1 MTDVR
6 LRKHARR
13 ARGML
18 EYCASDGVEIFL
30 LLDVRTRQGSD
41 EGAESLV
48 GKCFRRTLRSAGLAR
63 EVARQFPAARE
74 LLAGLPAE
82 YVLEHVIGLL
92 TDPNLPPPSDEG
104 TEDV

>member
-1 MTDVR
+1 M
-6 LRKHARR
+6 A
-13 ARGML
+13 
-18 EYCASDGVEIFL
+18 EYCASDGAEIFL
-30 LLDVRTRQGSD
+30 LLDVRTRQAGD
-41 EGAESLV
+41 GQAESLV

-92 TDPNLPPPSDEG
+92 TDPVLPLPFVTKAE
-104 TEDV
+104 EDV